1 MSNDVRYGRS
11 VIYSLTV
18 HLVFVTKY
26 RRGVITDR
34 VRGHLRGSIDGVC
47 QKMGAKL
54 LEFDGEDD
62 HVHLLVEYPPKLAVS
77 RLVNSLKLVSAR
89 LLRKRDFPE
98 VRRKLWGDHFWTP
111 SYFAGSTG
119 GANLA
124 TVKRYIKQQRV
135 SAPTRAALD
144 PA

>member
-1 MSNDVRYGRS
+1 
-11 VIYSLTV
+11 
-18 HLVFVTKY
+18 
-26 RRGVITDR
+26 
-34 VRGHLRGSIDGVC
+34 
-47 QKMGAKL
+47 MGAKL
-54 LEFDGEDD
+54 LQFDGEDD

-98 VRRKLWGDHFWTP
+98 VRRKLRGDHFWTP

-124 TVKRYIKQQRV
+124 TVKRYIQQQRV
-135 SAPTRAALD
+135 SAPARPALD